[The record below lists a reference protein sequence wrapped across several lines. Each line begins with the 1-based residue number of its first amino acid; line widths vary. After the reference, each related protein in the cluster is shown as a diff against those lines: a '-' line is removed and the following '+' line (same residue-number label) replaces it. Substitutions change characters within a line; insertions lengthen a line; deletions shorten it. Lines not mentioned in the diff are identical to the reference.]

1 MVALDHYHHIGRN
14 VRGHHRCRWPRVASP
29 SRLRH
34 LGPLHPLLKMRWVSL
49 TLGCLVATTTR
60 SCSVD
65 ASSGDPML
73 ELVVLAPPPLVSRQR
88 HDFVL

>member
-1 MVALDHYHHIGRN
+1 
-14 VRGHHRCRWPRVASP
+14 
-29 SRLRH
+29 
-34 LGPLHPLLKMRWVSL
+34 LKMRWVSL